1 MNLRILVSST
11 RRSEKSCLLAY
22 QWLSQSTMMPVRKP
36 VGRIFCPIRSTPR
49 TRRASKLHRRPLAA
63 WLSDLF
69 PGWFFKIRQRYANV
83 RATPFDLVRCAARS
97 RHNPF
102 HNRPAI
108 DARFDDDQVI
118 DVAGAA
124 VLGIA

>member
-1 MNLRILVSST
+1 MNLRILASST

-49 TRRASKLHRRPLAA
+49 TRRASRLHRRPLAA

-69 PGWFFKIRQRYANV
+69 PGWFFKIRQRYTNV
-83 RATPFDLVRCAARS
+83 RATPFDLVRRAACP
-97 RHNPF
+97 RHNPL
-102 HNRPAI
+102 HNWTAI
-108 DARFDDDQVI
+108 DARFDDDEVV
-118 DVAGAA
+118 DVASAA
-124 VLGIA
+124 VLRI